1 MTKPSL
7 AIALATV
14 SALSAFVSG
23 CAAHPLSTPPPLT
36 SATPPSHVEAKRSEP
51 GHIYRLDFVVS
62 SNNAAPGLNG
72 TPGNGAFTMSLEER
86 HRGEIMTGSNVA
98 LTSSGGSRVDVGM
111 KLKADYSMVGDDI
124 LLESNTELSA
134 AESGQPG
141 QPSTIHKLTASGEA
155 LVTPGRPT
163 LVASADDPQ
172 GHSSYRLT
180 VTATKLR

>member
-7 AIALATV
+7 AMALAAM
-14 SALSAFVSG
+14 SALVSG
-23 CAAHPLSTPPPLT
+23 CAARPLSTPPPLT
-36 SATPPSHVEAKRSEP
+36 SAAPPSPADAKRSEP

-62 SNNAAPGLNG
+62 SSNAAQGLNG
-72 TPGNGAFTMSLEER
+72 TPGNEAFTMSLEER
-86 HRGEIMTGSNVA
+86 HPGQIMTGSNVA
-98 LTSSGGSRVDVGM
+98 LTPSGGARVDVGM

-124 LLESNTELSA
+124 LLESNAELSA

-141 QPSTIHKLTASGEA
+141 QAATIHKLTASGEA

>member
-1 MTKPSL
+1 MTKSSL
-7 AIALATV
+7 AIALAL
-14 SALSAFVSG
+14 SGALSG
-23 CAAHPLSTPPPLT
+23 CAAHPLSTPPPLS
-36 SATPPSHVEAKRSEP
+36 SASAPASHADAKRSEP

-62 SNNAAPGLNG
+62 SNNAPDPNG
-72 TPGNGAFTMSLEER
+72 APGNGAFTMNLEER

-98 LTSSGGSRVDVGM
+98 LTPNGGARIDVGM
-111 KLKADYSMVGDDI
+111 KVKADYYMVGDDI
-124 LLESNTELSA
+124 LLESNAELSA

-141 QPSTIHKLTASGEA
+141 QPSTIHKVSASGEA

-172 GHSSYRLT
+172 GHSSYRLM